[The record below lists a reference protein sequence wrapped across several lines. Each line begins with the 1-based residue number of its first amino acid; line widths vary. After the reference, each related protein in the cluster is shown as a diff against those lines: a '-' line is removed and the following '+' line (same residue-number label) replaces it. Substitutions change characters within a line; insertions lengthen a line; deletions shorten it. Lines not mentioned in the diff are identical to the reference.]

1 MSCHTKFNYGV
12 SLQHIDALINY
23 SVCRIGKYLYMAGG
37 TGYNAN
43 NEAFHSDRAFVYD
56 VVKDRQVEKCNV
68 ILFKFKSIATDENF
82 FYNLLFIMMWSKKV
96 SYDMHCN

>member
-1 MSCHTKFNYGV
+1 MLELKERLKL
-12 SLQHIDALINY
+12 SLLTLKCRINIQINY

-56 VVKDRQVEKCNV
+56 VVRDR
-68 ILFKFKSIATDENF
+68 
-82 FYNLLFIMMWSKKV
+82 
-96 SYDMHCN
+96 

>member
-1 MSCHTKFNYGV
+1 LF

-23 SVCRIGKYLYMAGG
+23 SVCRIGKFLYMAGG

-56 VVKDRQVEKCNV
+56 VVKDR
-68 ILFKFKSIATDENF
+68 
-82 FYNLLFIMMWSKKV
+82 
-96 SYDMHCN
+96 